1 MSLSFFFHSPLF
13 FFAINPIVES
23 ISTIYPL
30 TFGWNVESRSKRKI
44 SMLFFLLSPH
54 VSLLCDKKKSQ
65 FLREQRSA
73 YQIDSFPFFSLSLF
87 IDSPFTR
94 RTRLDFH
101 FVDPKTL
108 IRFESV
114 YAGTPSLPAYIID
127 SQNGNDHDWSI
138 RRRNRRNRIGLHQTL
153 ERIPINLASHAR
165 FQPRVERR
173 VIIYAR
179 FIDSILSNRF

>member
-23 ISTIYPL
+23 ISTICPL

-44 SMLFFLLSPH
+44 SMLFFLLSSH
-54 VSLLCDKKKSQ
+54 VSLLCDKKNHNFYGSNDRRIRSIL
-65 FLREQRSA
+65 FL
-73 YQIDSFPFFSLSLF
+73 FSLSLF

-179 FIDSILSNRF
+179 FVDSILSNRF